1 MFPSFSPR
9 HQSFLSI
16 YILFDL
22 YLSRLTACE
31 GTQARAATRRP
42 CGVSPP
48 PGLLPARAP
57 SVVSHHLRRLSPPLL
72 ASRAHSIGFR

>member
-31 GTQARAATRRP
+31 GTQARAATQDP
-42 CGVSPP
+42 VACPLLLVSFPLV
-48 PGLLPARAP
+48 LLPLCLII
-57 SVVSHHLRRLSPPLL
+57 SVDSHPHC
-72 ASRAHSIGFR
+72 